1 MNSLLSNFQEGGP
14 RRREHTVLWWVILGL
29 GMVFIIVF
37 NLFSGDST
45 LFQWFITIL
54 LCIFMT
60 MYWYLAYRNVHVSQ
74 DTKGDGIYY
83 LGLFF
88 TFAALVAALIK
99 FTGNA
104 PQENVTSLI
113 ANFGIALVT
122 TIFGLAGR
130 VGFSMGQ
137 ESAGDITADAVNALE
152 NAVDLMKRQAIRSG
166 AALESIVGHLETTT
180 KVWQDTVDKISGTAE
195 AVGDSCDEFTL
206 ITKNLAG
213 GVHEFQQATKEIVSS
228 VQGIAKDMGDSA
240 SEMSM
245 PMHDVSKRIARLNE
259 ECDKFNEVLQE
270 ARQTLQTLDADRFA
284 GGISGFEKT
293 VQDVSSRVSS
303 LRIPLEETGAAISD
317 FGSKAGMGS
326 GAFDNLANAG
336 QRIGRVGA
344 NLTDFSDALD
354 RLQASLQQ
362 ISRNGAETSKGIADA
377 GEAIHNMYATAEHA
391 AEPLRQAAADASQ
404 LSETVGDLQGKT
416 EGLRIDLERAG
427 PVSKDIRVNLEAMHA
442 RKFWKRLFGRFRR
455 RSKPD

>member
-1 MNSLLSNFQEGGP
+1 MP
-14 RRREHTVLWWVILGL
+14 I
-29 GMVFIIVF
+29 
-37 NLFSGDST
+37 
-45 LFQWFITIL
+45 
-54 LCIFMT
+54 
-60 MYWYLAYRNVHVSQ
+60 
-74 DTKGDGIYY
+74 
-83 LGLFF
+83 
-88 TFAALVAALIK
+88 
-99 FTGNA
+99 
-104 PQENVTSLI
+104 I
-113 ANFGIALVT
+113 ANFGIALLT
-122 TIFGLAGR
+122 TIIGLAGR
-130 VGFSMGQ
+130 VWFTMGQ
-137 ESAGDITADAVNALE
+137 ESAGDMAADTVNTFKQE
-152 NAVDLMKRQAIRSG
+152 VNKMKAQVVLSAETFER
-166 AALESIVGHLETTT
+166 LVGHLKKSEQ
-180 KVWQDTVDKISGTAE
+180 VWQDTVAKISDTAE
-195 AVGDSCDEFTL
+195 AVGDSCDDFTL

-213 GVHEFQQATKEIVSS
+213 GVHDFQQATKEIVSS
-228 VQGIAKDMGDSA
+228 VQGIATDMGASA
-240 SEMSM
+240 SEMSA

-259 ECDKFNEVLQE
+259 ECDQFNEVLQQ
-270 ARQTLQTLDADRFA
+270 ARQTLHALDAERFA
-284 GGISGFEKT
+284 GGIAGFEKT

-336 QRIGRVGA
+336 QRIGQVGA

-354 RLQASLQQ
+354 RLQASIQQ

-377 GEAIHNMYATAEHA
+377 GEAIQNMYATAEHA